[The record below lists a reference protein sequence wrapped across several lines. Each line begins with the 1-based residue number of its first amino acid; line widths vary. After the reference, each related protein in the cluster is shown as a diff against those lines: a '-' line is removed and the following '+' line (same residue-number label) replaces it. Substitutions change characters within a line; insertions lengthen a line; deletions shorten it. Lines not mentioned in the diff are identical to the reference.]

1 MKTRF
6 DRLLKDGAFEFQMG
20 MRRGGDEY
28 FRNRPDNGAVLD
40 ERRRWFT
47 QRPEIYAACE
57 PGGKAA
63 LAEAVAFA
71 RSLNPA
77 LAADSLLSLGANWE
91 PDFLLLRQDD
101 GGEFRLVAG
110 CVCFPSHWALREK
123 IGHPLAAIHAP
134 VPTLNSTL
142 KPKID
147 AFLASLR
154 ADIVW
159 ERWNWGLAATAEL
172 NDHPARGLPRLS
184 AATTL
189 DACWFRAEHQ
199 AFRLLPETRTILF
212 AIRIE
217 LVALAELAN
226 DRALAI
232 QLAAALRSMPDEIAA
247 YKGVATARLPIA
259 AILETAT
266 ARLPPG
272 R

>member
-1 MKTRF
+1 MSLPL
-6 DRLLKDGAFEFQMG
+6 DRLVKDGAFEFQMG
-20 MRRGGDEY
+20 MRRGGDEI
-28 FRNRPDNGAVLD
+28 FQNRPENRAVLD
-40 ERRRWFT
+40 ERRQWLASE
-47 QRPEIYAACE
+47 PEHYAACE
-57 PGGKAA
+57 PAGEAA

-71 RSLNPA
+71 RSLNPS

-110 CVCFPSHWALREK
+110 GVCFPTHWALRDK

-134 VPTLNSTL
+134 VPTLNATL

-154 ADIVW
+154 ADTVW

-172 NDHPARGLPRLS
+172 NNHPSRDLPRLT
-184 AATTL
+184 AASSL
-189 DACWFRAEHQ
+189 DTCWFRAEHQ

-217 LVALAELAN
+217 LVPLAEFANDPALAF
-226 DRALAI
+226 R
-232 QLAAALRSMPDEIAA
+232 LAAALRSMPDEIAA
-247 YKGVATARLPIA
+247 YKGVATARFPIA
-259 AILETAT
+259 ALLEANI
-266 ARLPPG
+266 ARQS
-272 R
+272 